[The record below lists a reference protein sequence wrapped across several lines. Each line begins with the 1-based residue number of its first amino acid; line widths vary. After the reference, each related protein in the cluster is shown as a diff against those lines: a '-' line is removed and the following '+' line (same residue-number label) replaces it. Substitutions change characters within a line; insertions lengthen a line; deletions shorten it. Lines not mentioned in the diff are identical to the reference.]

1 MMEYWN
7 NGREYGEHS
16 GGPRS
21 VVADVRCGRDGARP
35 SKYIIP
41 TFLYSIIPLKFYART
56 RLYE

>member
-35 SKYIIP
+35 SKYNNP
-41 TFLYSIIPLKFYART
+41 TF
-56 RLYE
+56 RLS